1 MTEGRVAL
9 ITAGAAGIG
18 LAIANK
24 LSSQGITVITADKD
38 TNALKSMT
46 LENPDLN
53 PILTDVSQAVEVERM
68 FQEIRSKYKGLD
80 ILINNVG
87 ISGPTLAVEDI
98 DIESWN
104 ETLKV
109 NLDSAFYVTRLATPM
124 LKERQGLIINIA
136 STAGLFGCPQ
146 RSAYVASKWALVGLT
161 KSWAMEMGEAKVRV
175 NAICPGSVA
184 GPRIDRVIDSHAS
197 ERNRSSQEIRDI
209 YLKQSSLG
217 CFAQATDIAN
227 MAWFLCSEDAKHI
240 SGQALAI
247 DGNTETLSNWLK

>member
-1 MTEGRVAL
+1 MTAERVAL

-24 LSSQGITVITADKD
+24 LSSKGIKVIVADQD
-38 TNALKSMT
+38 TNAIESVAS
-46 LENPDLN
+46 ENSDLN
-53 PILTDVSQAVEVERM
+53 PILADVSQALEVENI
-68 FQEIRSKYKGLD
+68 FQEIRSTYNSLD

-87 ISGPTLAVEDI
+87 ISGPTSTVEDT

-104 ETLKV
+104 KTLQI
-109 NLDSAFYVTRLATPM
+109 NLDSAFYVTRLAAPM

-136 STAGLFGCPQ
+136 STAGLFGCPH

-161 KSWAMEMGEAKVRV
+161 KSWAMEMGESKVRV

-184 GPRIDRVIDSHAS
+184 GPRIDRVIDSDAR
-197 ERNRSSQEIRDI
+197 ERNRSPEEIRDI
-209 YLKQSSLG
+209 YLRQSSLG
-217 CFAQATDIAN
+217 RFALATDIAN

>member
-1 MTEGRVAL
+1 MTEERVAL

-18 LAIANK
+18 LAIADK
-24 LSSQGITVITADKD
+24 LSSKGIKVIVADQD
-38 TNALKSMT
+38 TNAIESVT
-46 LENPDLN
+46 SENPDLN
-53 PILTDVSQAVEVERM
+53 PILADVSQAVEVENV
-68 FQEIRSKYKGLD
+68 FQEIQSKYDRLD
-80 ILINNVG
+80 IVINNVG
-87 ISGPTLAVEDI
+87 VSGPTLAVEDT
-98 DIESWN
+98 DIESWIK
-104 ETLKV
+104 TLQI

-184 GPRIDRVIDSHAS
+184 GPRIDRVIDSDAR
-197 ERNRSSQEIRDI
+197 ERNRSPEEIRDI
-209 YLKQSSLG
+209 YLRQSSLG
-217 CFAQATDIAN
+217 RFAQTADIAN